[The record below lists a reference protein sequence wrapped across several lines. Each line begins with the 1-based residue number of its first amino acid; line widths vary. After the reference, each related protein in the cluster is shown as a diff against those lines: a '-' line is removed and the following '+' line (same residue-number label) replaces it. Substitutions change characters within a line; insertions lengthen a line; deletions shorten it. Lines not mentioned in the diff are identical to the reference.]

1 MNKELQELRK
11 KNIDQLNAE
20 LVATRQEQFNL
31 RIKHKTGQLNE
42 TNQLTIARKKI
53 AKIKTL
59 KNLQEKLP
67 ITPVIT
73 FLNFKI
79 LKYQKCYHG
88 SYG

>member
-11 KNIDQLNAE
+11 KNFEQLNAE

-42 TNQLTIARKKI
+42 TNQLGLARKKI

-59 KNLQEKLP
+59 MNE
-67 ITPVIT
+67 
-73 FLNFKI
+73 
-79 LKYQKCYHG
+79 LKSQDSK
-88 SYG
+88 

>member
-20 LVATRQEQFNL
+20 LVAKRQEQFNL

-59 KNLQEKLP
+59 MNE
-67 ITPVIT
+67 
-73 FLNFKI
+73 
-79 LKYQKCYHG
+79 LKSQDSK
-88 SYG
+88 

>member
-11 KNIDQLNAE
+11 KNFEQLNAE

-42 TNQLTIARKKI
+42 TNQLGIARKKI

-59 KNLQEKLP
+59 MND
-67 ITPVIT
+67 
-73 FLNFKI
+73 
-79 LKYQKCYHG
+79 LKSQDSK
-88 SYG
+88 

>member
-73 FLNFKI
+73 FLVF
-79 LKYQKCYHG
+79 
-88 SYG
+88 

>member
-42 TNQLTIARKKI
+42 TNQLTITRKKI

-59 KNLQEKLP
+59 MNE
-67 ITPVIT
+67 
-73 FLNFKI
+73 
-79 LKYQKCYHG
+79 LKSQDSK
-88 SYG
+88 

>member
-59 KNLQEKLP
+59 MNE
-67 ITPVIT
+67 
-73 FLNFKI
+73 
-79 LKYQKCYHG
+79 LKSQDNK
-88 SYG
+88 

>member
-31 RIKHKTGQLNE
+31 RIRHKTGQLNE

-59 KNLQEKLP
+59 MNE
-67 ITPVIT
+67 
-73 FLNFKI
+73 
-79 LKYQKCYHG
+79 LKSQDSK
-88 SYG
+88 

>member
-20 LVATRQEQFNL
+20 LIATRQEQFNL

-59 KNLQEKLP
+59 MNE
-67 ITPVIT
+67 
-73 FLNFKI
+73 
-79 LKYQKCYHG
+79 LKSQDSK
-88 SYG
+88 

>member
-11 KNIDQLNAE
+11 KNIDQLNAD

-42 TNQLTIARKKI
+42 TNQLTLARKKI

-59 KNLQEKLP
+59 MNE
-67 ITPVIT
+67 
-73 FLNFKI
+73 
-79 LKYQKCYHG
+79 LKSQDSK
-88 SYG
+88 

>member
-59 KNLQEKLP
+59 MNELKLQDSK
-67 ITPVIT
+67 
-73 FLNFKI
+73 
-79 LKYQKCYHG
+79 
-88 SYG
+88 

>member
-11 KNIDQLNAE
+11 KDIDQLNAE

-42 TNQLTIARKKI
+42 TNQLTLARKKI

-59 KNLQEKLP
+59 MNE
-67 ITPVIT
+67 
-73 FLNFKI
+73 
-79 LKYQKCYHG
+79 LKSQDSK
-88 SYG
+88 

>member
-11 KNIDQLNAE
+11 KNRDQLNAE

-59 KNLQEKLP
+59 MNE
-67 ITPVIT
+67 
-73 FLNFKI
+73 
-79 LKYQKCYHG
+79 LKSQDSK
-88 SYG
+88 

>member
-1 MNKELQELRK
+1 MNKVLQELRK

-59 KNLQEKLP
+59 MNE
-67 ITPVIT
+67 
-73 FLNFKI
+73 
-79 LKYQKCYHG
+79 LKSQDSK
-88 SYG
+88 

>member
-59 KNLQEKLP
+59 INE
-67 ITPVIT
+67 
-73 FLNFKI
+73 
-79 LKYQKCYHG
+79 LKSQDSK
-88 SYG
+88 

>member
-11 KNIDQLNAE
+11 KNFDQLNAE

-59 KNLQEKLP
+59 MNE
-67 ITPVIT
+67 
-73 FLNFKI
+73 
-79 LKYQKCYHG
+79 LKSQDSK
-88 SYG
+88 

>member
-11 KNIDQLNAE
+11 KNFEQLNAE

-42 TNQLTIARKKI
+42 TNQHGIARKKI

-59 KNLQEKLP
+59 MNE
-67 ITPVIT
+67 
-73 FLNFKI
+73 
-79 LKYQKCYHG
+79 
-88 SYG
+88 

>member
-11 KNIDQLNAE
+11 KNFDQLNAE

-42 TNQLTIARKKI
+42 TNQLGIARKKI

-59 KNLQEKLP
+59 MNE
-67 ITPVIT
+67 
-73 FLNFKI
+73 
-79 LKYQKCYHG
+79 LKSQDSK
-88 SYG
+88 

>member
-20 LVATRQEQFNL
+20 LVATRQEQFDL

-59 KNLQEKLP
+59 MNE
-67 ITPVIT
+67 
-73 FLNFKI
+73 
-79 LKYQKCYHG
+79 LKSQDSK
-88 SYG
+88 

>member
-59 KNLQEKLP
+59 MNEL
-67 ITPVIT
+67 
-73 FLNFKI
+73 KI
-79 LKYQKCYHG
+79 KDSK
-88 SYG
+88 

>member
-11 KNIDQLNAE
+11 KNINQLNAE

-59 KNLQEKLP
+59 MNE
-67 ITPVIT
+67 
-73 FLNFKI
+73 
-79 LKYQKCYHG
+79 LKSQDSK
-88 SYG
+88 

>member
-20 LVATRQEQFNL
+20 LVAMRQEQFNL

-59 KNLQEKLP
+59 MNE
-67 ITPVIT
+67 
-73 FLNFKI
+73 
-79 LKYQKCYHG
+79 LKSQDSK
-88 SYG
+88 